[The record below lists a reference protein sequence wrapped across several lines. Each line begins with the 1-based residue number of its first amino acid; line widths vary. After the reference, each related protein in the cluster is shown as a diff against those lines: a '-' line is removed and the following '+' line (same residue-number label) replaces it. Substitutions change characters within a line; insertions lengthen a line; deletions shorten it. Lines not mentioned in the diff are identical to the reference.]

1 MKNHDP
7 MDVEDLVSK
16 VLYFH
21 LVLFSRKLAWNVLT
35 SKVAGSEKRDAG
47 GPDLTG
53 G

>member
-7 MDVEDLVSK
+7 MDAEDLDSK
-16 VLYFH
+16 ALYFH

-35 SKVAGSEKRDAG
+35 FTVASSKKRDAG

-53 G
+53 D